1 MITGLDITN
10 KTKSKDEVLTFLHS
24 LPNHFQLTGSRFFG
38 NEKADSDYDFFVQ
51 HNFNL
56 VETLIRFGFED
67 IKQKTL
73 LGGGYDGKQFIT
85 ILEYKTFDIPIQIQL
100 VDYFSHKLNVQYRL
114 KSNLSFFNSLTKEQ
128 RKEIWGLMLGF

>member
-1 MITGLDITN
+1 MITGLDISN

-24 LPNHFQLTGSRFFG
+24 LSNNFQLTGSRFFG

-51 HNFNL
+51 HKFDL
-56 VETLIRFGFED
+56 VEILLRFGFED

-85 ILEYKTFDIPIQIQL
+85 ILEYKTFDVPIQVQM
-100 VDYFSHKLNVQYRL
+100 VDYFSQKLNVQRRL
-114 KSNLSFFNSLTKEQ
+114 KANLTFFNTLTKEQ
-128 RKEIWGLMLGF
+128 RKELWGLMLGF